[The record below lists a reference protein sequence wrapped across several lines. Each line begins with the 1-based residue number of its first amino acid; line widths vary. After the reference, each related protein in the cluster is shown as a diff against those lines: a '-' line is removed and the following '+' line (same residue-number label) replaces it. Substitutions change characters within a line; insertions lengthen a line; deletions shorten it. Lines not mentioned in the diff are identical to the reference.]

1 MIGALYRRVC
11 ERLWNRD
18 SRRHTSEMRRLE
30 QTAQAREVDHLDA
43 LALQLAQIR
52 SLPRVHTSG
61 RARALDAWRDAAQL
75 VSTRWED
82 FRQAGSGTREV
93 GVRVLRRRSRCG
105 RGHGRGNGPD
115 SWSRNGIGR
124 TRHVH
129 CAGPLR
135 WRWSR
140 RVPRRNA

>member
-1 MIGALYRRVC
+1 MIGALYRRAC
-11 ERLWNRD
+11 ERRWNRD
-18 SRRHTSEMRRLE
+18 RRRHASEMRRLE

-82 FRQAGSGTREV
+82 FRQAGSETRGWAFESYV
-93 GVRVLRRRSRCG
+93 AALDAEEATAEEMARLRGRR
-105 RGHGRGNGPD
+105 
-115 SWSRNGIGR
+115 
-124 TRHVH
+124 
-129 CAGPLR
+129 A
-135 WRWSR
+135 
-140 RVPRRNA
+140 A